1 MSDNRQERG
10 PLDRSRVNVNEDY
23 EVRYWSKTFGVSEEK
38 LKKAVEQVGPI
49 AEKVEAF
56 LRH

>member
-38 LKKAVEQVGPI
+38 LKKAVKQVGPI

-56 LRH
+56 LKH